1 MEPGT
6 ELINIH
12 AALPSS
18 RVNGPG
24 KRMVVFF
31 QGCSRSCPGC
41 FNAGTHSFE
50 PKRLYNAR
58 EVFERFFD
66 ASVEGVTVSGG
77 EPFAQAEGLL
87 GLLKEAVDRGL
98 TTVVYTRFM
107 MEELIENPA
116 AKDALGLIDVL
127 VDGPF
132 RADEPEATLL
142 ARGSANQRFHF
153 LTHRYGLADFHMQG
167 KLEVIIGK
175 DGDVI
180 ETGCSRLTVLQRV

>member
-1 MEPGT
+1 MEPG

-12 AALPSS
+12 AVIPCS

-24 KRMVVFF
+24 RRMVVFF
-31 QGCSRSCPGC
+31 QGCNRSCPGC

-50 PKRLYNAR
+50 PRHLYGAG

-66 ASVEGVTVSGG
+66 PSVEGITVSGG

-87 GLLKEAVDRGL
+87 NLLNAAVERGL
-98 TTVVYTRFM
+98 TTVVYTGFM
-107 MEELIENPA
+107 MEELAEDPA
-116 AKDALGLIDVL
+116 ARAALGLIDVL

-132 RADEPEATLL
+132 EADKTEPTLL
-142 ARGSANQRFHF
+142 ARGSSNQRFHF
-153 LTHRYGLADFHMQG
+153 LTRRYGISDFHMPG
-167 KLEVIIGK
+167 KLEVVIGK

-180 ETGCSRLTVLQRV
+180 ETGFSRLTFR